1 MKKIMKTLFVAL
13 FLLLMSAPAVF
24 ADEAAHEAVSEA
36 LPIWS
41 IIPFAGMLLSIAIVP
56 LVKPEWWEKNMLWAA
71 LAWSVVFLV
80 PFAIAYGPGEA
91 LYRLLESVL
100 LDYGTVHR
108 SAPRP
113 PSS

>member
-1 MKKIMKTLFVAL
+1 MSEYGKYNGIIFLSFVEGCFTMKKIMKTLFGAL

-56 LVKPEWWEKNMLWAA
+56 LVKPCL
-71 LAWSVVFLV
+71 
-80 PFAIAYGPGEA
+80 
-91 LYRLLESVL
+91 LYTSRCV
-100 LDYGTVHR
+100 
-108 SAPRP
+108 
-113 PSS
+113 